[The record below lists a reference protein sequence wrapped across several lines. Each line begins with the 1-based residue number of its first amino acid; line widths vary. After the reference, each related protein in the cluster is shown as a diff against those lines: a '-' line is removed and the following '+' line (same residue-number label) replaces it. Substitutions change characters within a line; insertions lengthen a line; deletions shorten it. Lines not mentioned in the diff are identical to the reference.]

1 MQRCFFIAICA
12 LFAACNPYERD
23 IKHWEQLVEQ
33 AERIELSAPSAAYL
47 LLDSVEYPVL
57 MSKEWLADYSVS
69 ADYLADVSVSDGYG
83 TAGWYTDNDDSD
95 LDFFLYFLLIMVAI
109 LFIFF
114 IIGIVY
120 LVNYEQKVY
129 HRCQYQKR

>member
-57 MSKEWLADYSVS
+57 LSDEWLTRYCVLVCQ
-69 ADYLADVSVSDGYG
+69 LADSIHVPLPHEDELQQNDLRRPHKTSIAIR
-83 TAGWYTDNDDSD
+83 AGQARISLSSRY
-95 LDFFLYFLLIMVAI
+95 
-109 LFIFF
+109 
-114 IIGIVY
+114 
-120 LVNYEQKVY
+120 
-129 HRCQYQKR
+129 

>member
-1 MQRCFFIAICA
+1 MQRYFFIAICA

-57 MSKEWLADYSVS
+57 MSKEWLVRYCQVACR
-69 ADYLADVSVSDGYG
+69 LADSIHTPLPYL
-83 TAGWYTDNDDSD
+83 YD
-95 LDFFLYFLLIMVAI
+95 LDFALYRAEQTKDLELQAQMGFYLGRSMQESTKSLLQNQAVQAWI
-109 LFIFF
+109 
-114 IIGIVY
+114 
-120 LVNYEQKVY
+120 
-129 HRCQYQKR
+129 

>member
-47 LLDSVEYPVL
+47 LLDSIKYPSLLSDKWVTRYCVL
-57 MSKEWLADYSVS
+57 ACRLADSIATPLPYEE
-69 ADYLADVSVSDGYG
+69 
-83 TAGWYTDNDDSD
+83 D
-95 LDFFLYFLLIMVAI
+95 LDRALYYLEEHGELIDQARMGFYWGRACKI
-109 LFIFF
+109 KNCIA
-114 IIGIVY
+114 
-120 LVNYEQKVY
+120 
-129 HRCQYQKR
+129 RR